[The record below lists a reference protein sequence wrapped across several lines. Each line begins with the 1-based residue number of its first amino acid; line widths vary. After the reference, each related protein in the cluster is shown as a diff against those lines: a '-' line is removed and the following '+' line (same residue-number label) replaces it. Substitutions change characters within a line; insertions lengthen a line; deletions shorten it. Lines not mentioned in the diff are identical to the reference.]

1 MSTVAVVFR
10 ETRNIKWPIMQILYM
25 SGLAWMASF
34 IAYQLLK
41 P

>member
-1 MSTVAVVFR
+1 VVYR
-10 ETRNIKWPIMQILYM
+10 ETKKLKWALIQIFYM
-25 SGLAWMASF
+25 SGLAWLASM